1 MGVIVEN
8 MREIHQ
14 LGAATREWLVSGKR
28 VPGFRATHTR
38 IAGYTE
44 ARADYAFV
52 RHDPAFSMILV
63 TESGAANSTEPV
75 LVVGLGAGLDDHG
88 EPVAGRENGVSLRH
102 DR

>member
-28 VPGFRATHTR
+28 VPGFGATHTR

-52 RHDPAFSMILV
+52 RHDPAFRAYPENKV
-63 TESGAANSTEPV
+63 NEEAA
-75 LVVGLGAGLDDHG
+75 A
-88 EPVAGRENGVSLRH
+88 VSA
-102 DR
+102 